1 MTRPLSPREFE
12 VVERLAQTGETSAK
26 IAKALFKSE
35 YTICNHIE
43 NATKALGVRGRVGL
57 VIWYYR
63 DRVAKGVEA

>member
-1 MTRPLSPREFE
+1 MKRPLTPREFE
-12 VVERLAQTGETSAK
+12 VVERLANTGETNK
-26 IAKALFKSE
+26 QIAKAFFKAES
-35 YTICNHIE
+35 TISHHIE